1 MSIMSS
7 PNYTRYSWPLS
18 IAALVIILAGCLAP
32 WLFTL
37 PGTPDFT
44 NTGEIGDT
52 IGGTMSPFVGIA
64 GVIMTFVAFMM
75 QVRGNEIQRGQ
86 LTNSEA
92 IIAPVY

>member
-1 MSIMSS
+1 MSS
-7 PNYTRYSWPLS
+7 LNYTRFSRPLV
-18 IAALVIILAGCLAP
+18 IAALVIIIAACLAP

-37 PGTPDFT
+37 PDTPDFT
-44 NTGEIGDT
+44 NIGQIGDT